1 MYRYAGI
8 PQRYNGYHIQDG
20 YRVVFFYSRDSKK
33 YKYTTKQ
40 GWVSSKKQRDDGR
53 TRVFHASSELGE
65 IAGMMED
72 FHGAL
77 SYDDIIDKYTVPQL
91 AIMRLDKPA
100 VEVEDED
107 TQTINSAE
115 EMFSVINQRK

>member
-1 MYRYAGI
+1 
-8 PQRYNGYHIQDG
+8 
-20 YRVVFFYSRDSKK
+20 
-33 YKYTTKQ
+33 
-40 GWVSSKKQRDDGR
+40 
-53 TRVFHASSELGE
+53 
-65 IAGMMED
+65 MMED

-77 SYDDIIDKYTVPQL
+77 SYDDIIDKYTIPQL

-107 TQTINSAE
+107 SRTISSAE